1 MKKED
6 TGKRKDRRFLKGII
20 IGVIVVLTV
29 TALFLSGIFEK
40 EMIVGKN
47 IGIEDIN
54 EFYFTWSG
62 STNPPKFQRYRFYVE
77 DGKYYFY
84 HETREGDHWPL
95 TETDITLSGSM
106 ELSEE
111 EWMKFFELL
120 EGSTVKARE
129 ESTESGSRG
138 PWLYLYWKRDRS
150 RYQELSFASL
160 EQRNA
165 FETYCIELK
174 EKASES
180 H

>member
-6 TGKRKDRRFLKGII
+6 TGKRKERRFLKGVI
-20 IGVIVVLTV
+20 IGAAVVLVV

-47 IGIEDIN
+47 IRIEDIN

-95 TETDITLSGSM
+95 TEGDTTVSGTS
-106 ELSEE
+106 ELSDE
-111 EWMKFFELL
+111 EWEKFFELL
-120 EGSTVKARE
+120 KGSTVTKRK
-129 ESTESGSRG
+129 ESLDSGGSG
-138 PWLYLYWKRDRS
+138 PWLYLYWKKDRS
-150 RYQELSFASL
+150 KYQELSFPSYV
-160 EQRNA
+160 QRNI
-165 FETYCIELK
+165 FEDYCIELK
-174 EKASES
+174 EAQN
-180 H
+180 

>member
-1 MKKED
+1 MKKH
-6 TGKRKDRRFLKGII
+6 KGIAII
-20 IGVIVVLTV
+20 IGSIGI
-29 TALFLSGIFEK
+29 TALILALFMKGIFKK
-40 EMIVGKN
+40 EMIVGKD
-47 IGIEDIN
+47 IKAEDIT

-62 STNPPKFQRYRFYVE
+62 SAYPPDFQRYRFYVE
-77 DGKYYFY
+77 EGKPFFY

-174 EKASES
+174 EKAPES